1 MPAEKV
7 KNLSHRQHRL
17 SSPGLRFTEALQELD
32 SFGDWQ
38 LSSDL
43 GRVEDRVYLRQDLKQ
58 EDCMAE
64 QLDISTKNC
73 TVEREGHILIVTLN
87 RPEAKNALSPSMLVG
102 MYKAWRLLDRDDD
115 LYCCV
120 LTGKGDTFCSGMDL
134 KAGPEGGEDA
144 GEIQRLMVDVPNLHW
159 QALLRENRPNKPLI
173 LAVEGYALAGGTEI
187 LQGTDIRIG
196 AEDAVFGVTEVIR
209 GLYPMAASAIRLRR
223 QISYCRAA
231 EILLLGRRISAQEAL
246 EWGLINRVVPKGKAL
261 DEAMKMAYQICENA
275 PISLR
280 AITRTLRELDESV
293 PEAQALQRQDE
304 IGGPI
309 FATEDAKEGMR
320 AFKEKRKPVYK
331 NR

>member
-1 MPAEKV
+1 ME
-7 KNLSHRQHRL
+7 
-17 SSPGLRFTEALQELD
+17 GLTGEE
-32 SFGDWQ
+32 
-38 LSSDL
+38 
-43 GRVEDRVYLRQDLKQ
+43 Q

-64 QLDISTKNC
+64 QLNISTKNC

-87 RPEAKNALSPSMLVG
+87 RPEAKNALSAPMLVG
-102 MYKAWRLLDRDDD
+102 MYKAWRLLDKDDD

-134 KAGPEGGEDA
+134 KAGPRGGEDA
-144 GEIQRLMVDVPNLHW
+144 QEIQRMMIDVPNLHW
-159 QALLRENRPNKPLI
+159 QALLRENRPNKPII

-187 LQGTDIRIG
+187 LLGTDIRVG
-196 AEDAVFGVTEVIR
+196 AEDAIFGVTEVIR

-223 QISYCRAA
+223 QIPYCLAA
-231 EILLLGRRISAQEAL
+231 EILLVGRRITAQEAL
-246 EWGLINRVVPKGKAL
+246 DWRLINRVVPKGKAL
-261 DEAMKMAYQICENA
+261 DEALSIAHQLCENA

-293 PEAQALQRQDE
+293 PIAEALMRQDE